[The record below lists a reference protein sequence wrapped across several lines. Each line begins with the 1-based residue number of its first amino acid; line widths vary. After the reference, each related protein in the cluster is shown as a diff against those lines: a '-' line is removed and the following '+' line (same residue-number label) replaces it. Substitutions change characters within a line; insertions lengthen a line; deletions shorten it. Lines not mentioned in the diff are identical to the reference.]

1 MTRPSPSAATSS
13 PATRGLVVG
22 LDLLLVV
29 LVVIAVV
36 QAPPGAGWPA
46 ALAGGVLLAGYVAG
60 RAAVRVHER
69 SVDTPRGTWWPDL
82 AWIVGLTVVWVVLL
96 WLSPAAL
103 WVAFP
108 LMILQMHVLGPRR
121 GVVAVVLTAVVTV
134 ADGLLTRSG
143 PGEPWTGYVLGPLLG
158 AAVAVGVVLGIEAF
172 VREAQNRQRTVDELT
187 RARRHLAQA
196 ERERAVT
203 DERARLARDIH
214 DTLAQSLSAIELL
227 LRAAEDAV
235 GSDDARARELV
246 GQARSAA
253 RDGLAEARRV
263 VQDLTPADLDRTTLL
278 GALRRVAERTAA
290 GRDGTRSRPL
300 AVTVH
305 AGGTPRP
312 LPVPL
317 ETALLRIAQSAL
329 ANVDEH
335 ADASRAEVTLTYAPG
350 SVTLRVADDGVGLG
364 PAAAPGVPAS
374 ATAAATASGGPGARG
389 FGLPAMRSRVRELG
403 GELALEG
410 PAGAGTVLTVTLP
423 VRPEEEAR

>member
-1 MTRPSPSAATSS
+1 MTRPSPS

-36 QAPPGAGWPA
+36 QAPPGTEWL
-46 ALAGGVLLAGYVAG
+46 ALLVGGALLAGYAVG
-60 RAAVRVHER
+60 RALVRVHER
-69 SVDTPRGTWWPDL
+69 SVDTPRGRWWPDV
-82 AWIVGLTVVWVVLL
+82 AWIVGLTVLWVVLL

-108 LMILQMHVLGPRR
+108 LMILQLHVLGPRR
-121 GVVAVVLTAVVTV
+121 GVVAVALTAVVAV
-134 ADGLLTRSG
+134 ADGLLTRTG

-172 VREAQNRQRTVDELT
+172 VREAQSRQRTVDELT
-187 RARRHLAQA
+187 RARRHLAVA

-235 GSDDARARELV
+235 GSDETRAHALV

-290 GRDGTRSRPL
+290 GRDDTRSPL

-305 AGGTPRP
+305 TGGTPRA

-335 ADASRAEVTLTYAPG
+335 AGASRAEVTLTYAPE
-350 SVTLRVADDGVGLG
+350 SVTLRVVDDGVGLD
-364 PAAAPGVPAS
+364 PAPAVPTAASGAPG
-374 ATAAATASGGPGARG
+374 GRG
-389 FGLPAMRSRVRELG
+389 FGIPAMRSRVRELG

-410 PAGAGTVLTVTLP
+410 PAGAGTALTVTLP
-423 VRPEEEAR
+423 VRPGEVT